1 MTDIKRRVPRRS
13 GASRRFLL
21 RLPSGLHAL
30 LKAAAA
36 DAGVSLNDY
45 CLRKLSAP
53 VGDLAALAGSA
64 DAVRHAASLFG
75 ERLIGVA
82 AFGSWARR
90 QATESSDL
98 DLLVVVEDSVA
109 LTRELYRTW
118 DASPVAWAGRRVEPH
133 FVHLPEA
140 GIVVAGVWAEVALD
154 GIVLF
159 EREFQVSLRLS
170 EVRRDIVEGR
180 IVRKVAHGQ
189 PYWARVA

>member
-1 MTDIKRRVPRRS
+1 M
-13 GASRRFLL
+13 
-21 RLPSGLHAL
+21 
-30 LKAAAA
+30 
-36 DAGVSLNDY
+36 
-45 CLRKLSAP
+45 
-53 VGDLAALAGSA
+53 GDLAALEGAA
-64 DAVRHAASLFG
+64 LAVRRAASLFG
-75 ERLIGVA
+75 ERLIGVT

-98 DLLVVVEDSVA
+98 DLLVVVETSVV

-118 DASPVAWAGRRVEPH
+118 DESPVAWEGRCVEPH